1 MPSKKLVSRRRA
13 SSKAIFSSS
22 SLGDGCFVTKY
33 PSVHNEGQRAHKGDE
48 AMNHTFER
56 VALTLEYTEP
66 SIFFSVLYQVR
77 LCEDTSNRD

>member
-1 MPSKKLVSRRRA
+1 MS
-13 SSKAIFSSS
+13 
-22 SLGDGCFVTKY
+22 
-33 PSVHNEGQRAHKGDE
+33 
-48 AMNHTFER
+48 HTFER